1 MKNLLHN
8 IQILAMLALTMIGIQ
23 SCSDELHDVGDVQ
36 VSFTAMLPTDTR
48 TRSFGKAEQV
58 NTLVVGIFK
67 KGVADMHT
75 NSGGSWNYYE
85 IDRQSFPINGTSVNV
100 QLTLAQEQTY
110 SFVFWAYYYD
120 GNQNIYNIDDLT
132 AIVMNALP
140 DPITFA
146 QAEAADAF
154 FATMEDITIT
164 GDCSYPVELIRPL
177 AQINVGTTGKTMQA
191 SFTAKAA
198 PDTFHPFTNTV
209 SGVTDYTWNFSET
222 TTETFSVKYNDD
234 NETVYNYLAMGYLFA
249 PTTATKISAELT
261 LTDGDASKTVQFPQ
275 VEIEANQRSNIA
287 GNFTQQQ
294 EN

>member
-8 IQILAMLALTMIGIQ
+8 IQILAMLALIMVGIQ
-23 SCSDELHDVGDVQ
+23 SCSDDLHDVGDVQ
-36 VSFTAMLPTDTR
+36 VSFTATLPTDTR

-85 IDRQSFPINGTSVNV
+85 IGRKSFPINGTSADV

-110 SFVFWAYYYD
+110 SFVFWASD
-120 GNQNIYNIDDLT
+120 SNQSIYNIDDLT
-132 AIVMNALP
+132 AITMTELP

-146 QAEAADAF
+146 QAETADAF

-164 GDCSYPVELIRPL
+164 GDCSYPVELVRPL
-177 AQINVGTTGKTMQA
+177 AQINVGTTGTPMQA
-191 SFTAKAA
+191 TFTANGV
-198 PDTFHPFTNTV
+198 PNIFHPFTNTV
-209 SGVTDYTWNFSET
+209 SGNAEFTWNFNET
-222 TTETFSVKYNDD
+222 IAETFSVKEDD
-234 NETVYNYLAMGYLFA
+234 KETVYNYLAMGYVFA

-261 LTDGDASKTVQFPQ
+261 LTDGDNSKTVEFPQ

-287 GNFTQQQ
+287 GNFTPT
-294 EN
+294 E

>member
-36 VSFTAMLPTDTR
+36 VSFTATLPTDIR

-67 KGVADMHT
+67 KGVADVHN

-85 IDRQSFPINGTSVNV
+85 IDRQSFPINDTSIDV

-110 SFVFWAYYYD
+110 SFVFWACD
-120 GNQNIYNIDDLT
+120 GNQNIYDIDDLT
-132 AIVMNALP
+132 AIEMNTLP
-140 DPITFA
+140 NPITFSE
-146 QAEAADAF
+146 AEAADAF

-164 GDCSYPVELIRPL
+164 GDCSYPVELVRPL
-177 AQINVGTTGKTMQA
+177 AQINVGTTGTPMQA
-191 SFTAKAA
+191 TFTASDA
-198 PDTFHPFTNTV
+198 PKTFHPFTNTV
-209 SGVTDYTWNFSET
+209 SGAAEFSWNINET
-222 TTETFSVKYNDD
+222 TTETFSADGT
-234 NETVYNYLAMGYLFA
+234 EYNYLAMGYVFA
-249 PTTATKISAELT
+249 PTTATNISAKLT
-261 LTDGDASKTVQFPQ
+261 LTDGNNSKMVEFPQ

-287 GNFTQQQ
+287 GNFTPT
-294 EN
+294 E

>member
-1 MKNLLHN
+1 
-8 IQILAMLALTMIGIQ
+8 MLALTMIGIQ

-36 VSFTAMLPTDTR
+36 VSFTATLPTDTR

-67 KGVADMHT
+67 KGVADVHT

-110 SFVFWAYYYD
+110 SFVFWAYD

-132 AIVMNALP
+132 AIEMNSLP
-140 DPITFA
+140 DPITFT

-164 GDCSYPVELIRPL
+164 GDCSYPVELVRPL
-177 AQINVGTTGKTMQA
+177 AQINVGTTGTPMQA
-191 SFTAKAA
+191 TFTANGA
-198 PDTFHPFTNTV
+198 PNIFHPFTKSV
-209 SGVTDYTWNFSET
+209 SGAAEFTWNFSET
-222 TTETFSVKYNDD
+222 TTETFSAQNI
-234 NETVYNYLAMGYLFA
+234 TISLWAMCL
-249 PTTATKISAELT
+249 PR
-261 LTDGDASKTVQFPQ
+261 PQ
-275 VEIEANQRSNIA
+275 PQIFLPN
-287 GNFTQQQ
+287 
-294 EN
+294 

>member
-8 IQILAMLALTMIGIQ
+8 IQILAMLALTMAGIQ

-36 VSFTAMLPTDTR
+36 VSFTATLPTDTR

-67 KGVADMHT
+67 KGIADVHT

-85 IDRQSFPINGTSVNV
+85 IDRQSFPINGTSANV

-110 SFVFWAYYYD
+110 SFVFWACD
-120 GNQNIYNIDDLT
+120 GNQNIYDIDDLT
-132 AIVMNALP
+132 SIEMNTSP
-140 DPITFA
+140 NPTTFA

-164 GDCSYPVELIRPL
+164 GDCSYPVELVRPL
-177 AQINVGTTGKTMQA
+177 AQINVGTTGTPLQA
-191 SFTAKAA
+191 VFKANDV
-198 PDTFHPFTNTV
+198 PDTFYPFTNTV
-209 SGVTDYTWNFSET
+209 SGAAEFICDFSET
-222 TTETFSVKYNDD
+222 TTETFSADGT
-234 NETVYNYLAMGYLFA
+234 EYNYLAMGYVFA
-249 PTTATKISAELT
+249 PTTPMHIESKLT
-261 LTDGDASKTVQFPQ
+261 LADKTFNFTQ

-287 GNFTQQQ
+287 GNFTPT
-294 EN
+294 E